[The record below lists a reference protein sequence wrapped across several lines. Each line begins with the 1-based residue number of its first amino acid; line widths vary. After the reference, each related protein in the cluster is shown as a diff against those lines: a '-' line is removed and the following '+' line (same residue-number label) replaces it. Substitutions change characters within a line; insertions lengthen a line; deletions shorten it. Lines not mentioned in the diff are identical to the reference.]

1 MLCAVPGCWG
11 VEMGRFFGR
20 LFLFVLFVA
29 LAVAAY
35 LRVTYGD
42 GKTYEFTPPPAL
54 LPITALQSVVTYD
67 EPIGNVAVAADG
79 RIFFT
84 VHPESQ
90 PVANKL
96 LVARGDKIEPFPSA
110 AQQSLFDTVLG
121 VRIDDQDRLW
131 TIDSGYHGLR
141 KARLLAFDIATSKIV
156 HDHVFSRDIA
166 PLGSY
171 LQDMAIAPD
180 GKTIYIA
187 DVSFF
192 RRNPA
197 IVVYDIAS
205 QSARR
210 VLEGHSSVFPQN
222 WVINNP
228 VRIMRF
234 FGGLIELKA
243 GVDGITLDPT
253 GKWLVYAAMNHDTL
267 FRIRTADL
275 RDPRLDNADL
285 AARLQSMGPKPL
297 SDGLSH
303 DSQGN
308 IYITDVEHSAVMRK
322 TLDGRLETVIRDSR
336 IRWPDS
342 LSFGP
347 AGYLYVADSAIPDV
361 MLQSRAHIDA
371 ARPYHIYRFR
381 PGVDG
386 DPGQ

>member
-1 MLCAVPGCWG
+1 MLKAGSGVWG
-11 VEMGRFFGR
+11 VGMGRVLGR
-20 LFLFVLFVA
+20 IFIFLLLVA
-29 LAVAAY
+29 LGVAAY
-35 LRVTYGD
+35 FRVTYGD
-42 GKTYEFTPPPAL
+42 GKPYRFTPAPAL

-84 VHPESQ
+84 VHPEAH
-90 PVANKL
+90 PTGNKL
-96 LVARGDKIEPFPSA
+96 LVAAGNEIRPFPNA
-110 AQQSLFDTVLG
+110 EQQSLFDTVLG

-131 TIDSGYHGLR
+131 TIDSGNHGLGQV
-141 KARLLAFDIATSKIV
+141 RLIAFDIATGKIV
-156 HDHVFSRDIA
+156 HDHVFGSDIA

-180 GKTIYIA
+180 GNTIYIA

-197 IVVYDIAS
+197 IIVYDVAT

-222 WVINNP
+222 WLIGNQ
-228 VRIMRF
+228 VRVMRF
-234 FGGLIELKA
+234 FGGLLELKS

-253 GKWLVYAAMNHDTL
+253 GEWLVYAAMNHDTL
-267 FRIRTADL
+267 FRIHTSDL
-275 RDPRLDNADL
+275 RDTKLDNADL

-303 DSQGN
+303 DSRGN
-308 IYITDVEHSAVMRK
+308 IYITDIEHSAILRK
-322 TLDGRLETVIRDSR
+322 TTDGRLETVIRDTR
-336 IRWPDS
+336 IRWADS

-347 AGYLYVADSAIPDV
+347 AGYLYVADSAIPPLHAWDGGLV
-361 MLQSRAHIDA
+361 EAAPVAGTFSDAHQFD
-371 ARPYHIYRFR
+371 
-381 PGVDG
+381 
-386 DPGQ
+386 

>member
-1 MLCAVPGCWG
+1 
-11 VEMGRFFGR
+11 MGRILGR
-20 LFLFVLFVA
+20 LFLFLLFVA

-35 LRVTYGD
+35 FRIVYGD
-42 GKTYEFTPPPAL
+42 GKPYDFTPPPAL

-84 VHPESQ
+84 VHPESG
-90 PVANKL
+90 PTGNKL
-96 LVARGDKIEPFPSA
+96 LVANGSEIRPFPSLT
-110 AQQSLFDTVLG
+110 QQSLFDTVLG

-131 TIDSGYHGLR
+131 TIDPGYYGLR
-141 KARLLAFDIATSKIV
+141 NVRLMAFDIASGKVV
-156 HDHVFSRDIA
+156 HDHVFTSDIA

-192 RRNPA
+192 RRKPA
-197 IVVYDIAS
+197 IIVYDVAS

-210 VLEGHSSVFPQN
+210 VLEGHPSVFPQN
-222 WVINNP
+222 WVITNQLR
-228 VRIMRF
+228 VMRF

-253 GKWLVYAAMNHDTL
+253 GEWLVYGAMNHDTL

-275 RDPRLDNADL
+275 LDPRLDNADL

-297 SDGLSH
+297 SDGLTH
-303 DSQGN
+303 DARGN
-308 IYITDVEHSAVMRK
+308 IYITDVEHAAVMRK
-322 TLDGRLETVIRDSR
+322 TQDGRLETVIRDGR

-342 LSFGP
+342 LSYGP
-347 AGYLYVADSAIPDV
+347 AGYIYIADSAISDV

-371 ARPYHIYRFR
+371 ARPYHIFRFR

>member
-1 MLCAVPGCWG
+1 
-11 VEMGRFFGR
+11 MGRFLGR
-20 LFLFVLFVA
+20 LVLFLLFMA

-35 LRVTYGD
+35 FRVTYGD
-42 GKTYEFTPPPAL
+42 GKPYAFTPPPAL

-84 VHPESQ
+84 VHPEAG
-90 PVANKL
+90 PRGNKL
-96 LVARGDKIEPFPSA
+96 LVANGTDIKPFPSA
-110 AQQSLFDTVLG
+110 DQQSLFDTVLG

-141 KARLLAFDIATSKIV
+141 SARLLAFDIASGKVV
-156 HDHVFSRDIA
+156 HDHVFGHDIA

-171 LQDMAIAPD
+171 LQDMAVAPD

-187 DVSFF
+187 DVSFL

-197 IVVYDIAS
+197 IIVYDVAS

-222 WVINNP
+222 WVINNQ

-234 FGGLIELKA
+234 FGGLLELKA
-243 GVDGITLDPT
+243 GVDGITLDPA
-253 GKWLVYAAMNHDTL
+253 GEWLVYGAMNHDTL
-267 FRIRTADL
+267 FRIRTSDL
-275 RDPRLDNADL
+275 LNPKLDNADL

-303 DSQGN
+303 DMQGN

-322 TLDGRLETVIRDSR
+322 TMDGRLETVVRDSR
-336 IRWPDS
+336 IRWADS
-342 LSFGP
+342 LSYGP

-361 MLQSRAHIDA
+361 LLQSQAHIDA
-371 ARPYHIYRFR
+371 ARPYHIFRFR

>member
-1 MLCAVPGCWG
+1 
-11 VEMGRFFGR
+11 MGRFLGR

-29 LAVAAY
+29 MAIAAY
-35 LRVTYGD
+35 FRVTYGD
-42 GKTYEFTPPPAL
+42 GKTYDFKPTPAL

-79 RIFFT
+79 RVFFT
-84 VHPESQ
+84 VHPEAH
-90 PVANKL
+90 PVGNKL
-96 LVARGDKIEPFPSA
+96 LVATGHEIRPFPSA
-110 AQQSLFDTVLG
+110 EQQSLFNTVLG

-131 TIDSGYHGLR
+131 TIDHGNHGFGQ
-141 KARLLAFDIATSKIV
+141 ARLIAFDIASGKIV
-156 HDHVFSRDIA
+156 HDHVFGSDIA
-166 PLGSY
+166 QLGSF

-180 GKTIYIA
+180 GNTIYIA

-197 IVVYDIAS
+197 IIVYDVKT
-205 QSARR
+205 QTARR

-222 WVINNP
+222 WVINNQ

-234 FGGLIELKA
+234 FGGLLELKA

-253 GKWLVYAAMNHDTL
+253 GEWLVYGAMNHDTL

-275 RDPRLDNADL
+275 RNTALDNADL

-297 SDGLSH
+297 SDGLSR
-303 DSQGN
+303 DIQGN
-308 IYITDVEHSAVMRK
+308 IYITDVEHSAVLRK
-322 TLDGRLETVIRDSR
+322 TLDGRLETVIRDTR
-336 IRWPDS
+336 IRWADS

-347 AGYLYVADSAIPDV
+347 AGYLYLADSAIPDV
-361 MLQSRAHIDA
+361 MLQSDAHVA
-371 ARPYHIYRFR
+371 GARPYHIFRFK
-381 PGVDG
+381 PGVEG

>member
-1 MLCAVPGCWG
+1 
-11 VEMGRFFGR
+11 MGRFLGR
-20 LFLFVLFVA
+20 LFLFALFVA
-29 LAVAAY
+29 MVIAAY
-35 LRVTYGD
+35 FRITYGD
-42 GKTYEFTPPPAL
+42 GKNYDFKLAPPL

-79 RIFFT
+79 RVFFT
-84 VHPESQ
+84 IHPESR
-90 PVANKL
+90 PVGNKL
-96 LVARGDKIEPFPSA
+96 LVATGREIKPFPSA
-110 AQQSLFDTVLG
+110 EQQSLFNTVLG

-131 TIDSGYHGLR
+131 TIDHGNHGFGQ
-141 KARLLAFDIATSKIV
+141 ARLMAFDIATGKIV
-156 HDHVFSRDIA
+156 HDHTFGSDIA
-166 PLGSY
+166 QLGSF

-180 GKTIYIA
+180 GNTIYIA

-197 IVVYDIAS
+197 IIVYDVKT

-222 WVINNP
+222 WVINNN

-234 FGGLIELKA
+234 FGGLLELKA

-253 GKWLVYAAMNHDTL
+253 GEWLVYGAMNHDTL

-275 RDPRLDNADL
+275 RDPKLDNADL

-297 SDGLSH
+297 SDGLSR
-303 DSQGN
+303 DIAGN
-308 IYITDVEHSAVMRK
+308 IYITDVEHSAVLRK

-336 IRWPDS
+336 IRWADS

-347 AGYLYVADSAIPDV
+347 AGYLYLADSAIPDV
-361 MLQSRAHIDA
+361 MLQSDAHIA
-371 ARPYHIYRFR
+371 GARPYHIFRFR
-381 PGVDG
+381 PGVEG
-386 DPGQ
+386 NPGQ

>member
-1 MLCAVPGCWG
+1 
-11 VEMGRFFGR
+11 MGRFLGR
-20 LFLFVLFVA
+20 VFFSLLLIA
-29 LAVAAY
+29 LALAAY

-42 GKTYEFTPPPAL
+42 GKSYEFKPAEPAL

-84 VHPESQ
+84 VHPEAH
-90 PVANKL
+90 PVGNKL
-96 LVARGDKIEPFPSA
+96 LVATGNEIKPFPSA
-110 AQQSLFDTVLG
+110 DQQSLFNTVLG

-131 TIDSGYHGLR
+131 TIDHGNHGFSQV
-141 KARLLAFDIATSKIV
+141 RLIAFDIATGKIV
-156 HDHVFSRDIA
+156 HDHTFASDIA
-166 PLGSY
+166 PLGSF
-171 LQDMAIAPD
+171 LQDLAIAPD
-180 GKTIYIA
+180 GNTVYIA

-197 IVVYDIAS
+197 IIVYDVAS

-222 WVINNP
+222 WLIRNQ
-228 VRIMRF
+228 VRVMRF
-234 FGGLIELKA
+234 FGGLLELKA

-253 GKWLVYAAMNHDTL
+253 GEWLVYGAMNHDTL

-275 RDPRLDNADL
+275 RDPKLDNADL

-297 SDGLSH
+297 SDGLSR
-303 DSQGN
+303 DTQGN
-308 IYITDVEHSAVMRK
+308 IYITDVEHSAIMRK
-322 TLDGRLETVIRDSR
+322 TLDGRLETVIRDTR
-336 IRWPDS
+336 IRWADS

-347 AGYLYVADSAIPDV
+347 AGYLYLADSAIPDV
-361 MLQSRAHIDA
+361 MLQSDAHISA
-371 ARPYHIYRFR
+371 ARPYHIFRFK

-386 DPGQ
+386 APGQ

>member
-1 MLCAVPGCWG
+1 
-11 VEMGRFFGR
+11 MGRFLGR
-20 LFLFVLFVA
+20 LFLFLLFVA
-29 LAVAAY
+29 LAVAVY
-35 LRVTYGD
+35 FRVTYGD
-42 GKTYEFTPPPAL
+42 GKPYAFKPPPAL

-84 VHPESQ
+84 VHPEAS
-90 PVANKL
+90 PRGNKL
-96 LVARGDKIEPFPSA
+96 LVANGNDNKPFPSA
-110 AQQSLFDTVLG
+110 DQQSLFDTILG

-141 KARLLAFDIATSKIV
+141 SARLIAFDIASGKMV
-156 HDHVFSRDIA
+156 HDHVFSHDVA

-171 LQDMAIAPD
+171 LQDMAVAPD

-187 DVSFF
+187 DVSFL

-197 IVVYDIAS
+197 IIVYDVAS

-222 WVINNP
+222 WVINNQ

-234 FGGLIELKA
+234 FGGLLELKA
-243 GVDGITLDPT
+243 GVDGITLDPS
-253 GKWLVYAAMNHDTL
+253 GEWLVYGAMNHDTL
-267 FRIRTADL
+267 FRVRTADL
-275 RDPRLDNADL
+275 LNPKLDNADL

-303 DSQGN
+303 DVQGN

-322 TLDGRLETVIRDSR
+322 TMDGRLETLIRDTR
-336 IRWPDS
+336 IRWADS

-361 MLQSRAHIDA
+361 LLQSRAHIDA
-371 ARPYHIYRFR
+371 ARPYHIFRFR
-381 PGVDG
+381 PGIDG

>member
-1 MLCAVPGCWG
+1 
-11 VEMGRFFGR
+11 MGRFLGR
-20 LFLFVLFVA
+20 LFLFLLFVA
-29 LAVAAY
+29 LVVAAY
-35 LRVTYGD
+35 FRVTYGD
-42 GKTYEFTPPPAL
+42 GKPYDFTPPPAL

-84 VHPESQ
+84 VHPESG
-90 PVANKL
+90 PTGNKL
-96 LVARGDKIEPFPSA
+96 LVANGSDIRPFPSL

-131 TIDSGYHGLR
+131 TIDSGYYGLR
-141 KARLLAFDIATSKIV
+141 NVRLMAFDIASGKVV
-156 HDHVFSRDIA
+156 HDHVFTSDIA

-192 RRNPA
+192 RRKPA
-197 IVVYDIAS
+197 IIVYDVAS
-205 QSARR
+205 RSARR
-210 VLEGHSSVFPQN
+210 VLEGNPSVFPQN
-222 WVINNP
+222 WLITNP
-228 VRIMRF
+228 VRVMRF

-253 GKWLVYAAMNHDTL
+253 GEWLVYGAMNHDTL

-275 RDPRLDNADL
+275 LDPRLDNADL

-297 SDGLSH
+297 SDGLTH
-303 DSQGN
+303 DVLGN

-322 TLDGRLETVIRDSR
+322 TLDGRLETVIRDGR

-342 LSFGP
+342 LSYGP
-347 AGYLYVADSAIPDV
+347 AGYIYLADSAISDV

-371 ARPYHIYRFR
+371 ARPYHIFRFR